1 MENRQN
7 LGGANVYD
15 CYLFAYL
22 KEHELERRAILDY
35 ATTKQYLST
44 FLSDTQ
50 ALWLVWLGRSKEVL
64 QESLA
69 GHQAGRAKMLPL
81 LRQIEE
87 TKQR

>member
-1 MENRQN
+1 M
-7 LGGANVYD
+7 YD